1 LKENKQPG
9 SASPRKRIGGVSSR
23 FGVGILY
30 DSRIS
35 FATRLKNGKI
45 VTFSQDTSNCSAIY
59 KVPFI
64 RSLLVFRQVLLIF
77 LLSRRNLVKL
87 AKEGLLD
94 LHRGKRL
101 IQGMLFLAIYFGFF
115 IFAEPWLDNL
125 VPVLRWSI
133 FIGALL
139 LLIRSFFY
147 LVLGDQSLKYH
158 GAEHKVINTYLAG
171 DNLILPAAQYH
182 SRFAFRCGT
191 TLATFFILLE
201 LLIPDSVYQALTHD
215 STMGTV
221 LLFFLIM
228 GLAYETL
235 SILSK
240 KERGKGFSFFTSL
253 ISRMQLL
260 TTREPS
266 LEELEVAL
274 FAIRE
279 AVGWH
284 PPSLDDYIFTGLPE
298 GYESKGYE
306 SEGYESEG
314 YESEGHESEGHE
326 SE

>member
-9 SASPRKRIGGVSSR
+9 STSPRKRIGGVSSR

-35 FATRLKNGKI
+35 FATRLKNGQI
-45 VTFSQDTSNCSAIY
+45 ETFSQDTSNCSAIY
-59 KVPFI
+59 RVPFL
-64 RSLLVFRQVLLIF
+64 RSLLVFRQVFLIF
-77 LLSRRNLVKL
+77 LLSRRNLVRL
-87 AKEGLLD
+87 AKEGLID

-101 IQGMLFLAIYFGFF
+101 IHGILFLAVYFGFF
-115 IFAEPWLDNL
+115 TFMEPWLDNL
-125 VPVLRWSI
+125 GPVLRWSI
-133 FIGALL
+133 FIGALI

-171 DNLILPAAQYH
+171 DSLILPDVQRH

-201 LLIPDSVYQALTHD
+201 LLIPDSAYQALTQRFD
-215 STMGTV
+215 STLGTF
-221 LLFFLIM
+221 LFFFLIL

-235 SILSK
+235 TILSK
-240 KERGKGFSFFTSL
+240 KEKEQGKGLSFFTSL
-253 ISRMQLL
+253 ISKMQLL

-274 FAIRE
+274 SAIRE

-284 PPSLDDYIFTGLPE
+284 PPAFDDYIFTGLPE
-298 GYESKGYE
+298 GYP
-306 SEGYESEG
+306 
-314 YESEGHESEGHE
+314 
-326 SE
+326 